1 MKQQTKW
8 MALILAMALFLPAC
22 TFYNKLQARDELNK
36 GVKAFAN
43 QDYKTA
49 ITHFTKSAELDPS
62 FTFPLSYKATAY
74 SAMFVP
80 GSQTP
85 ENVGNATEAIKTFEV
100 VLSKEPN
107 NINAIVNV
115 AAIYYQ
121 LGDYD
126 KSRDWCRKI
135 LAKENRNAE
144 AMYRIG
150 VINYEIANKA
160 TGMLGENVEGMLSS
174 DKDKILKVVAEGIK
188 VLDDAIKI
196 KPDYFDAMHYLNLLY
211 REEAKFAT
219 DNNEKNKILL
229 KADGMALKAMELEKR
244 FKELQKTQRIIKTD
258 QEKK

>member
-22 TFYNKLQARDELNK
+22 TFLNKLKARDELNK

-62 FTFPLSYKATAY
+62 FTFPLTYKATAY